1 MNISCCVDWLTVTGK
16 QPGHDDDDGGMNHAR
31 AEKLGRD
38 IMTRLGYRNP
48 ALLVAKPQPFYPFVF
63 QDTTSQAL
71 FKMSDR
77 PSSQGWAAVLN
88 GQSLKHIT
96 TGSHTVS
103 VMDHLDAR
111 STRIDVAFDVFDSGC
126 LVADLHAAY
135 AKGRAG
141 RKNRSYAF
149 YASPNGDTLYLGSRT
164 SDLMVRVY
172 EKGKQMRMSV
182 DWLRFEIEIKGKF
195 CRQHYPTLLS
205 QPETALPHLVKMLEM
220 SDNPVVQHLI
230 ATYRDQQPLERVSR
244 AGGSKREEWLRT
256 QVLSSLVKLAKE
268 DKEAARR
275 VMSELEQ
282 TVRKYLVD

>member
-16 QPGHDDDDGGMNHAR
+16 QPGNDDDDGGMSHAR

-38 IMTRLGYRNP
+38 IMTCLGYRQP
-48 ALLVAKPQPFYPFVF
+48 QLLPSGAQPFYPFTF
-63 QDTTSQAL
+63 QDTTSQAI

-88 GQSLKHIT
+88 GQALKHIT
-96 TGSHTVS
+96 TGTHTVS
-103 VMDHLDAR
+103 QMEHLGAR

-126 LVADLHAAY
+126 LVAELHDAY

-149 YASPNGDTLYLGSRT
+149 YASPHGDTLYLGSRK

-195 CRQHYPTLLS
+195 CRQHYATLLS
-205 QPETALPHLVKMLEM
+205 QPESALPHLVKMLEM
-220 SDNPVVQHLI
+220 SDNPVVLHLL
-230 ATYRDQQPLERVSR
+230 ATYRAAQPLERVSR

-268 DKEAARR
+268 DKAAARR
-275 VMSELEQ
+275 VMTELEQ
-282 TVRKYLVD
+282 SVRKYLVD